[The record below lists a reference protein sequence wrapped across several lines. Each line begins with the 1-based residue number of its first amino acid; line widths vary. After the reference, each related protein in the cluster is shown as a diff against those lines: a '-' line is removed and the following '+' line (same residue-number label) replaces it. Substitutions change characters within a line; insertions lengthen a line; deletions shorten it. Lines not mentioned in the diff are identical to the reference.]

1 MYTKKSMSKK
11 PESFTGIQ
19 EKAEIPW
26 TSQEHRVK
34 WINCKAQDKQEKG
47 LDKFQRIKGDEQ
59 SWSSQDSHQV
69 GMLDFE

>member
-47 LDKFQRIKGDEQ
+47 LDKF
-59 SWSSQDSHQV
+59 
-69 GMLDFE
+69 